1 MALSNYTE
9 ISASIA
15 DWLNRAGFSEITDRV
30 EDFILLAHKRIVR
43 EVRAPWMEDDATPSV
58 SATTGEASLPADYL
72 DAKSLTYT
80 DTSATKTYGLVRA
93 PRYIVEHKQADTGP
107 CKFYE
112 VNGSTIYVG
121 PMPAADDEFIL
132 YYYADPGP
140 ISSTTATNV
149 ISNEAPELYLYGALI
164 EAAIF
169 MKDSETAALYKQ
181 EFLEAKQRVEM
192 YSTRYENS
200 GDAMTGRRERP
211 YNEQHT
217 NEEMAINLIRQALD
231 QQRG

>member
-9 ISASIA
+9 IAASVS
-15 DWLNRAGFSEITDRV
+15 DWLNRAGFAEITGRV
-30 EDFILLAHKRIVR
+30 EDFILLAHKRVIR
-43 EVRAPWMEDDATPSV
+43 EVRAPWMEADATPSV
-58 SATTGEASLPADYL
+58 AAASGEASLPADYL
-72 DAKSLTYT
+72 DVKSQTYT
-80 DTSATKTYGLVRA
+80 DDSESKTYGLVRA

-107 CKFYE
+107 CKFFE

-121 PMPAADDEFIL
+121 PKPDAADTFIL
-132 YYYADPGP
+132 YYYKDPGS
-140 ISSTTATNV
+140 ISTTVATNV
-149 ISNEAPELYLYGALI
+149 ISDEAPELYLYGALI

-169 MKDSETAALYKQ
+169 MKDSETAGIYKQ